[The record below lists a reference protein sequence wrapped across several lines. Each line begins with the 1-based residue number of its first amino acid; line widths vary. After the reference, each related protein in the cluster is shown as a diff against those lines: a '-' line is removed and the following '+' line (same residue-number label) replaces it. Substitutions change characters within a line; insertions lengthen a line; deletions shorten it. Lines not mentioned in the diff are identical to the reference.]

1 MSMII
6 NPVLRGFN
14 PDPSI
19 LRVGDDY
26 YLATSTFEW
35 FPGVQIHHS
44 KDLIHW
50 QLVARPLNR
59 LSQLD
64 LRGSLNSG
72 GVWAPCLSYDRGL
85 FYLAYTDV
93 KSKGTIFKD
102 THNYLVTAT
111 DILGEWSDPVYL
123 NSSGFDPSLF
133 HDDDG
138 RKWLVNMVCTHK
150 TRFAG
155 IALQEYDPQAR
166 RLTGPIANIFNGTK
180 LGKTEGPHLYK
191 RLGWYYLITAEGGT
205 GWEHAV
211 TVARAERIVGPYEVD
226 PSNPML
232 TSRDDRTL
240 LLQRAGHADL
250 VETQNGEWYM
260 AHLCGRPMPNRGRCV
275 LGRETGLQKVIWTK
289 EHWLKLANG
298 GNKPEVSVAAP
309 ALPEYPWPVEAA
321 RDDFDYPKL
330 NIHFQSLRIPLGE
343 DQLSLSERPG
353 YLRLKGRE
361 SVSSKYRQSLIARRQ
376 QAFCYTA
383 STCVDFEPEDYLQMA
398 GLICLYDTQN
408 FYYLRISRDATAGK
422 CLGIVAA
429 QNNQFGLPLGD
440 DEVNIEGWKRCHLR
454 AEVNYD
460 RLQFYYSS
468 DGIGWEKVGPVL
480 DAATLADE
488 FCMEGQFTG
497 AFVGICCHDQS
508 GQGKAA
514 DFDYFEYRERD

>member
-1 MSMII
+1 
-6 NPVLRGFN
+6 
-14 PDPSI
+14 
-19 LRVGDDY
+19 
-26 YLATSTFEW
+26 
-35 FPGVQIHHS
+35 
-44 KDLIHW
+44 
-50 QLVARPLNR
+50 
-59 LSQLD
+59 
-64 LRGSLNSG
+64 
-72 GVWAPCLSYDRGL
+72 
-85 FYLAYTDV
+85 
-93 KSKGTIFKD
+93 
-102 THNYLVTAT
+102 
-111 DILGEWSDPVYL
+111 
-123 NSSGFDPSLF
+123 
-133 HDDDG
+133 
-138 RKWLVNMVCTHK
+138 
-150 TRFAG
+150 
-155 IALQEYDPQAR
+155 
-166 RLTGPIANIFNGTK
+166 
-180 LGKTEGPHLYK
+180 
-191 RLGWYYLITAEGGT
+191 
-205 GWEHAV
+205 
-211 TVARAERIVGPYEVD
+211 
-226 PSNPML
+226 
-232 TSRDDRTL
+232 
-240 LLQRAGHADL
+240 
-250 VETQNGEWYM
+250 
-260 AHLCGRPMPNRGRCV
+260 
-275 LGRETGLQKVIWTK
+275 VIWTK
-289 EHWLKLANG
+289 EHWLQLADG

-309 ALPEYPWPVEAA
+309 ALPEHPWPVEAA

-383 STCVDFEPEDYLQMA
+383 STCVEFEPEDYLQMA

-429 QNNQFGLPLGD
+429 QNNQFDLPLGD